1 MSDNILTRIIDNK
14 RREVEAMMAVR
25 PIDPSALADVTLSRA
40 ECRRSFSRSLAG
52 SPTGIIAEFKR
63 RSPSKG
69 DIHPSAL
76 VSEVIPAYT
85 RAGASA
91 CSVLT
96 DTPYF
101 GGALT
106 DLVLA
111 RTLTDIP
118 LLRKDFTV
126 SEYQIQ
132 EAALC
137 GADAILLI
145 ASALTREEIERFTA
159 KAHSLGLEVLL
170 ELHSLDELDSF
181 CSEVDMVGVNNRN
194 LTTFHTDPTLS
205 LTLARELPDATV
217 KVAESGLTSI
227 AEVSRLRDA
236 GYRGFLI
243 GETFMR
249 RSSPGRALEQF
260 LNSKPPKL

>member
-1 MSDNILTRIIDNK
+1 MSDNILTRIIANK
-14 RREVEAMMAVR
+14 RCEVEAMMAVR
-25 PIDPSALADVTLSRA
+25 PIEASALAEAVQRRRMS
-40 ECRRSFSRSLAG
+40 CRSFSRTLAA

-69 DIHPSAL
+69 DIHPLAL
-76 VSEVIPAYT
+76 VSDVIPSYA

-106 DLVLA
+106 DLALA

-126 SEYQIQ
+126 SDYQIQ

-145 ASALTREEIERFTA
+145 ASALTRDEIERFTA
-159 KAHSLGLEVLL
+159 TAHSLSLEVLL
-170 ELHSLDELDSF
+170 ELHSLDELDRF
-181 CSEVDMVGVNNRN
+181 CPEVDMVGVNNRN
-194 LTTFHTDPTLS
+194 LSTFHTDPTLS
-205 LTLARELPDATV
+205 LTLARQLPDATI
-217 KVAESGLTSI
+217 KVAESGLTSM
-227 AEVSRLRDA
+227 AEVTRLRDV

-249 RSSPGRALEQF
+249 HPSPGDALAKF
-260 LNSKPPKL
+260 LKEF

>member
-1 MSDNILTRIIDNK
+1 MHDILRHIVDNK
-14 RREVEAMMAVR
+14 RREIEAMASHAATIPPHTPCRTHRSM
-25 PIDPSALADVTLSRA
+25 SRA
-40 ECRRSFSRSLAG
+40 LTQ

-69 DIHPSAL
+69 DIHPMAM

-85 RAGASA
+85 RAGAAA

-106 DLVLA
+106 DLAVA

-118 LLRKDFTV
+118 LLRKDFII
-126 SEYQIQ
+126 SEFQIA
-132 EAALC
+132 EAARH

-145 ASALTREEIERFTA
+145 AAALSLDEITRLTDC
-159 KAHSLGLEVLL
+159 AHSMDLEVLL
-170 ELHSLDELDSF
+170 ELHSADDMTRF
-181 CSEVDMVGVNNRN
+181 YPAVDMVGINNRN
-194 LTTFHTDPTLS
+194 LSTFHTDPSLS
-205 LTLARELPDATV
+205 LTLARLLPDNVV
-217 KVAESGLTSI
+217 KIAESGLTTI
-227 AEVSRLRDA
+227 DEVNRLRDA
-236 GYRGFLI
+236 GYQGFLI

-249 RSSPGRALEQF
+249 HTDPGQALRDF
-260 LNSKPPKL
+260 LK

>member
-1 MSDNILTRIIDNK
+1 MHDILRHIVDNK
-14 RREVEAMMAVR
+14 RREIEAMASHAATIPPHTPCRTHRSM
-25 PIDPSALADVTLSRA
+25 SRA
-40 ECRRSFSRSLAG
+40 LTQ

-69 DIHPSAL
+69 DIHPMAM

-85 RAGASA
+85 RAGAAA

-106 DLVLA
+106 DLAVA

-118 LLRKDFTV
+118 LLRKDFII
-126 SEYQIQ
+126 SEFQIA
-132 EAALC
+132 EAARH
-137 GADAILLI
+137 GADTILLI
-145 ASALTREEIERFTA
+145 AAALSLDEITRLTDC
-159 KAHSLGLEVLL
+159 AHSMDLEVLL
-170 ELHSLDELDSF
+170 ELHSADDMTRF
-181 CSEVDMVGVNNRN
+181 YPAVDMVGINNRN
-194 LTTFHTDPTLS
+194 LSTFHTDPSLS
-205 LTLARELPDATV
+205 LTLARLLPDNVV
-217 KVAESGLTSI
+217 KIAESGLTSI
-227 AEVSRLRDA
+227 EEVNRLRDA

-249 RSSPGRALEQF
+249 HTDPGQALSDF
-260 LNSKPPKL
+260 LK